1 MLVQGTLDEANNVVI
16 PTKPTVWVGS
26 LDGGGGTTGEVTV
39 TNFPATQPVS
49 GSVGVNNFPATQ
61 VVSGAV
67 SVSNLPATQPVS
79 GPITNAQMVAITGT
93 AAQTAMTVDPTAA
106 GQTMLAVLRGIL
118 AEMQIQTGLLED
130 IKTNTTV

>member
-26 LDGGGGTTGEVTV
+26 LDGGTPGEVTV
-39 TNFPATQPVS
+39 TNFPATQ
-49 GSVGVNNFPATQ
+49 A
-61 VVSGAV
+61 
-67 SVSNLPATQPVS
+67 VS
-79 GPITNAQMVAITGT
+79 GPITNAQMAAITGT